1 MSFALTNRFEDFRMV
16 LKLVAILLGK
26 GCRNESSVALELPTV
41 IDKMGKAES
50 LGIRLTLAGNASSLP
65 YLPNTDLFRRDL
77 SHIWF
82 RHSDILRP
90 I

>member
-1 MSFALTNRFEDFRMV
+1 MV

-26 GCRNESSVALELPTV
+26 GCRNESSVALLARYLELPN
-41 IDKMGKAES
+41 KMGKAES

>member
-1 MSFALTNRFEDFRMV
+1 MV
-16 LKLVAILLGK
+16 LKLVAILLEK
-26 GCRNESSVALELPTV
+26 GCRNESSVALLARYLELV

-77 SHIWF
+77 SHIWL

>member
-1 MSFALTNRFEDFRMV
+1 MV